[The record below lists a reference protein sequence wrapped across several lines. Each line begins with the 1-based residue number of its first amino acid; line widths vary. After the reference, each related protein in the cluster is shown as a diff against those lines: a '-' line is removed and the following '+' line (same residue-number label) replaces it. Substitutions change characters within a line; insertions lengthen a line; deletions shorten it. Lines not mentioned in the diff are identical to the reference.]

1 MSGISENLEQILIE
15 LPQNVKLVAVSKT
28 KPIEDITEAYRTGHK
43 IFGENK
49 VQEIIYKHEKLP
61 KDIEWHFIGHL
72 QRNKVKLIVQFV
84 DMIHSVDSL
93 RLLEK
98 INEEARNINKIVN
111 CLLQIHI
118 AEEETK
124 YGFSEDELVQLLPLP
139 EFKTL
144 QNIKVCGLMSMAT
157 YTNDTKQIYR
167 EFKYLSDLFKTIK
180 DIYFTDN
187 EYFKEISIGMSG
199 DYKIAVD
206 CGSTMVRIGSNIFG
220 ERNY

>member
-49 VQEIIYKHEKLP
+49 VQEIVYKHEKLP

-124 YGFSEDELVQLLPLP
+124 YGFSEDELVQLLPLS
-139 EFKTL
+139 EFNNL

-180 DIYFTDN
+180 DNYFTDN

-220 ERNY
+220 ERN